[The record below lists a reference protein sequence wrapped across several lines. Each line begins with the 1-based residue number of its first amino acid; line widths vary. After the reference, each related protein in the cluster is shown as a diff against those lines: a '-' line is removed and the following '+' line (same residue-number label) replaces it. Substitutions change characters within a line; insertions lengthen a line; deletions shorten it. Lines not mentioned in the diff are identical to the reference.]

1 MTLSWGEMLVLSI
14 VDSFDDFTTGSEAEP
29 LCIVTL
35 GFILSHVRFWLEMAF
50 VVVQNEHGNMHNTR
64 FCCTRTPT

>member
-14 VDSFDDFTTGSEAEP
+14 VDSFDDFTAGSEAEP

-35 GFILSHVRFWLEMAF
+35 GSISSHTRFWPEMAF
-50 VVVQNEHGNMHNTR
+50 VVVQNEHGNMHNTG

>member
-35 GFILSHVRFWLEMAF
+35 GFILSHMRFWPEMAV
-50 VVVQNEHGNMHNTR
+50 VVVQNE
-64 FCCTRTPT
+64 